1 MKLFSAPAS
10 PFARKVLTCA
20 IARGIDGQ
28 ITVEPVSGETAS
40 LVAVNPLGKLPCL
53 VTDDGLALFDSRVIC
68 EFLDTVG
75 NVFPMFTEHGA
86 RFRALRLQAL
96 GDGIS
101 DAAVLSRGEG
111 SRASE
116 PDRDKVIAVQRTKVT
131 RSLDVLEADLPGTH
145 VDIGS
150 LAVACALGY
159 LDFRFATQPWRDGR
173 PKLTAWYETMMKHPC
188 LEQTQPA

>member
-10 PFARKVLTCA
+10 PFARKVLACA

-28 ITVEPVSGETAS
+28 LAVENVLGEAAA

-53 VTDDGLALFDSRVIC
+53 VTDDGVALFDSRVIC

-75 NVFPMFTEHGA
+75 NVFPMFPEHGL
-86 RFRALRLQAL
+86 RFRALRFQAV

-131 RSLDVLEADLPGTH
+131 RSLDVLEADPPSTH

-159 LDFRFATQPWRDGR
+159 LDFRFAAQPWREGR

-188 LEQTQPA
+188 LEQTKPA